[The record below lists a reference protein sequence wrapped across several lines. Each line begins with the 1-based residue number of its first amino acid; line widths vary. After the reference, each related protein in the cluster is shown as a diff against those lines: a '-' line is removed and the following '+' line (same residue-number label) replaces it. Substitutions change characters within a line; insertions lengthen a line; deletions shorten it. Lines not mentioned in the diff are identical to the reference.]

1 MKLIVN
7 IKGMGAFFGS
17 TFSEKRAFRDKNLFS
32 DNVERDSKN
41 LWKMMSAELA
51 GGLSY
56 KLS

>member
-7 IKGMGAFFGS
+7 IKGMGADFGS
-17 TFSEKRAFRDKNLFS
+17 TFSEKRAFRDKNLFL